1 MKTEVTIIR
10 KEVLKKLVACLLL
23 FQLIIACETNKP
35 TEVVEKPLPKIAIAG
50 LAIESSTFSPAL
62 THIEAF
68 HAVRGVEIFN
78 YNNEVCKQ
86 LMKDFMEDKPKLWNE
101 DIGE

>member
-50 LAIESSTFSPAL
+50 LAIESSTFSPAPRMAWRVI
-62 THIEAF
+62 IEYIPTG
-68 HAVRGVEIFN
+68 HASTVFVS
-78 YNNEVCKQ
+78 
-86 LMKDFMEDKPKLWNE
+86 
-101 DIGE
+101 